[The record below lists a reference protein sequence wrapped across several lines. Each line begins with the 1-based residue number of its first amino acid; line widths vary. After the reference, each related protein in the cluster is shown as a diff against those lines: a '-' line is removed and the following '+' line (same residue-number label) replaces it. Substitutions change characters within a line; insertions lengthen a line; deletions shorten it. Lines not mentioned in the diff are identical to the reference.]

1 MLWIVIIPAI
11 ITIIIIGGA
20 LLYLRDADK
29 RFRRKLENEA
39 KIRSALYIK
48 KLLAKSERRR
58 RSRRG

>member
-20 LLYLRDADK
+20 LLYLRAADK
-29 RFRRKLENEA
+29 KFRRKLENEA

-48 KLLAKSERRR
+48 KLLAKSERRG